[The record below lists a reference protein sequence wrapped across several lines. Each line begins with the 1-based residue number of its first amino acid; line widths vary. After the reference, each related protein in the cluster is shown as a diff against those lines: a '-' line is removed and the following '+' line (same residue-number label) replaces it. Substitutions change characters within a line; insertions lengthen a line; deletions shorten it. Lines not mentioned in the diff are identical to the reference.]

1 MVRAG
6 AAAVGGAPGAGDAVT
21 RALREE
27 LKLKNGGRMPE
38 LKMPKTR
45 EREKE
50 IPKDGYRVPPVLS
63 NTFAVNSLL
72 MQQPNKARV
81 KDLRV
86 EIEKQQQEAEAQR
99 EMLERQQKANMP
111 VSARLREALA
121 AKSVQVIHLFKSWD
135 ADGDGLVSKGEFA
148 RALTLLGVDDATA
161 DDMDELFD
169 VLDDDGSGE
178 ISYQELRSGRRGA
191 VTKSRNAMASVSGGG
206 GGAPSD
212 LDISLQGPA
221 VSRQLKELVFTR
233 QVTEIEAY
241 EKEKEVKSFVAPGQP
256 LMTADV
262 EAATRD
268 ARAAFEDAAGR
279 AERDVARGR
288 RAVDATAERVPLALA
303 DVQGAAATAPTFDIY
318 LNDAWGMRQAVIA
331 AFEQGVRAAV
341 VRARIER
348 RAAALKNALAA
359 AGLADRRAV
368 RAFVAARAAGG
379 AEVAAAAPSA
389 GDGAAPAPAPA
400 AAARSL
406 SGIAPFMFP
415 EQRGADG
422 AGGGGG
428 AAEPM
433 VEAPIAPFDELRLL
447 PLRVPRRY
455 QRMGY
460 APTALR
466 APGTFPPLDRDR
478 PLRVGAAY
486 EGGAPLASGEPD
498 ALPAAP
504 LPPPLLRAPG
514 AWRPP
519 AAEPSSAA
527 EGDGEA
533 GAEAEGEAA
542 AARRRPAEAV
552 ESDPKAAEEA
562 RWGAPRVMGAPP
574 PWDEC
579 DARQQLLATPLAA
592 NDAWEREP
600 VGVGAGIEL
609 LGAPTLSSKYR
620 FAREA
625 WADADAPLPA
635 LMSGPRRADVDPALS
650 DDESDTEIDGEWHP
664 PTEERL
670 RQLYTLPAP
679 PAAEA
684 EGEAAEGEA
693 AAGGAAAEDGRRPR
707 ARGAR
712 ADRRR
717 RRRLGARARGGG
729 AAGGALGE
737 AARPRRQVP
746 LRAARDERAHRQP
759 APPHLARLARRAV

>member
-1 MVRAG
+1 MAGSALGPTEVRKEHLNELLAQREADLAARAAAEKPSSPDAIAQARAASPAAAAAPIPAPPPPPPPLSPLNLTPSSAQPFDDEFAPPPPAGGAASVLLAEASPSMVRAG

-206 GGAPSD
+206 GAPSD

-303 DVQGAAATAPTFDIY
+303 D
-318 LNDAWGMRQAVIA
+318 
-331 AFEQGVRAAV
+331 
-341 VRARIER
+341 
-348 RAAALKNALAA
+348 
-359 AGLADRRAV
+359 AGR
-368 RAFVAARAAGG
+368 G
-379 AEVAAAAPSA
+379 
-389 GDGAAPAPAPA
+389 GDGA
-400 AAARSL
+400 
-406 SGIAPFMFP
+406 
-415 EQRGADG
+415 
-422 AGGGGG
+422 
-428 AAEPM
+428 
-433 VEAPIAPFDELRLL
+433 
-447 PLRVPRRY
+447 
-455 QRMGY
+455 
-460 APTALR
+460 
-466 APGTFPPLDRDR
+466 
-478 PLRVGAAY
+478 
-486 EGGAPLASGEPD
+486 
-498 ALPAAP
+498 
-504 LPPPLLRAPG
+504 
-514 AWRPP
+514 
-519 AAEPSSAA
+519 
-527 EGDGEA
+527 
-533 GAEAEGEAA
+533 
-542 AARRRPAEAV
+542 
-552 ESDPKAAEEA
+552 
-562 RWGAPRVMGAPP
+562 
-574 PWDEC
+574 
-579 DARQQLLATPLAA
+579 
-592 NDAWEREP
+592 
-600 VGVGAGIEL
+600 
-609 LGAPTLSSKYR
+609 
-620 FAREA
+620 
-625 WADADAPLPA
+625 
-635 LMSGPRRADVDPALS
+635 DV
-650 DDESDTEIDGEWHP
+650 
-664 PTEERL
+664 
-670 RQLYTLPAP
+670 
-679 PAAEA
+679 
-684 EGEAAEGEA
+684 
-693 AAGGAAAEDGRRPR
+693 
-707 ARGAR
+707 
-712 ADRRR
+712 
-717 RRRLGARARGGG
+717 
-729 AAGGALGE
+729 
-737 AARPRRQVP
+737 
-746 LRAARDERAHRQP
+746 
-759 APPHLARLARRAV
+759 